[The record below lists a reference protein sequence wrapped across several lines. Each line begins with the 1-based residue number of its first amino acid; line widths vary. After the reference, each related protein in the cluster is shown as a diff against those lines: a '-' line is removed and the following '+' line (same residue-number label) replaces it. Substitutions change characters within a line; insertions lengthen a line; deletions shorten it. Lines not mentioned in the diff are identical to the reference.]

1 VDKQVVALLIPL
13 FAMAI
18 PVAAIIFHGLQRLAR
33 MRLEEARLQLGP
45 RDKGTEAEITLLRE
59 EVGDLRRELS
69 DVQERL
75 DFTERLLSRTCEAE
89 RLPGGPEPNA

>member
-1 VDKQVVALLIPL
+1 VDKQIVALLIPI
-13 FAMAI
+13 FALAI
-18 PVAAIIFHGLQRLAR
+18 PISAIILHGLQKLAR
-33 MRLEEARLQLGP
+33 MRLEEARLQQGP

-75 DFTERLLSRTCEAE
+75 DFAERLLSRTREVE
-89 RLPGGPEPNA
+89 RLPGGPEPKA

>member
-1 VDKQVVALLIPL
+1 MDKQIVALLIPI
-13 FAMAI
+13 FALAI
-18 PVAAIIFHGLQRLAR
+18 PISAIILHGLQKLAR
-33 MRLEEARLQLGP
+33 MRLEEARLQQGP

-75 DFTERLLSRTCEAE
+75 DFAERLLSRTREVE
-89 RLPGGPEPNA
+89 RLPGGPEPKA

>member
-1 VDKQVVALLIPL
+1 MDKQIVALLIPI
-13 FAMAI
+13 FAVAI
-18 PVAAIIFHGLQRLAR
+18 PISAIIFHGLQKLAR
-33 MRLEEARLQLGP
+33 MRLEEARLQQGP

-75 DFTERLLSRTCEAE
+75 DFAERLLSRTREVE
-89 RLPGGPEPNA
+89 RLPGGPEPKA

>member
-13 FAMAI
+13 FALAI
-18 PVAAIIFHGLQRLAR
+18 PVSAIIFHGLQRLAR
-33 MRLEEARLQLGP
+33 MRLEEARLQHGQL
-45 RDKGTEAEITLLRE
+45 DKGTEAEITLLRE

-75 DFTERLLSRTCEAE
+75 DFAERLLSRTREAE
-89 RLPGGPEPNA
+89 RLPGGPEPKA

>member
-1 VDKQVVALLIPL
+1 MDKQVIALLIPIL
-13 FAMAI
+13 ALAI
-18 PVAAIIFHGLQRLAR
+18 PVSAIIFYGLQRLAR
-33 MRLEEARLQLGP
+33 IRLEEARLQQGP

-75 DFTERLLSRTCEAE
+75 DFAERLLSRTREAE
-89 RLPGGPEPNA
+89 RLPGGPEPKA